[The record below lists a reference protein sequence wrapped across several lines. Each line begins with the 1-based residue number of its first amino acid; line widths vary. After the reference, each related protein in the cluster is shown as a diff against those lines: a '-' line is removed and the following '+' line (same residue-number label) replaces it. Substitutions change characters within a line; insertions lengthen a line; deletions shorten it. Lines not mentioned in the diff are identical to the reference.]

1 MERTPALPKWFRE
14 RREPAIASIEARV
27 IAASPFPEEPD
38 DPHYRP
44 SLLVQVGP
52 AQEEPLPGAAALGY
66 ATLLFVDWARQSL
79 ADPELVLRL
88 RALLPRL
95 RLAVK
100 LGKVGPA
107 ALDEHRRGQQ
117 ERYFHHRD
125 AASYRIELRDDRRD
139 LYVAVKSQPRRGTWT
154 PASTLL
160 AAGTVAPF
168 EALQRLERAD
178 QLALLA
184 WLGLAVDHWCDER
197 AAPFPRDRWKAEGPF
212 APPGGEV

>member
-1 MERTPALPKWFRE
+1 MERIPALPRWLRE
-14 RREPAIASIEARV
+14 RRAPAIASVEARV

-38 DPHYRP
+38 DPNYRP
-44 SLLVQVGP
+44 SLLVQLGP
-52 AQEEPLPGAAALGY
+52 SPGEQLPGTAALGY
-66 ATLLFVDWARQSL
+66 ATLLFVDWARQAL
-79 ADPELVLRL
+79 GDPELVLRL

-107 ALDEHRRGQQ
+107 ALDGHRRGQQ

-125 AASYRIELRDDRRD
+125 AATYRVDLRDDRHG

-168 EALQRLERAD
+168 EALQRLERD
-178 QLALLA
+178 GQLALLA
-184 WLGLAVDHWCDER
+184 WLEVAVEHWCDER
-197 AAPFPRDRWKAEGPF
+197 AAPFPRDRWQAQGPL
-212 APPGGEV
+212 APPGDP